1 MSHRRS
7 RKSGSTDSE
16 FEELKYKYYRDLRDE
31 KVKIRR
37 SGKYFKCPY
46 CQDSSKEYDS
56 QELLRHSSRIGRDS
70 RSASFRDKARHL
82 GLFKYLDRYI
92 DADKNTSE
100 SSQRRC
106 SELSG
111 KGSQYAKSN
120 PVEPSQITEK
130 SEGGGNFYPSAA
142 RTIEAVDRPVDGAE
156 EPLRR
161 EKLNTENRVVSESQ
175 ITEKSEGGGIFYPS
189 AARSIEAVVRL
200 VDGAEEP
207 LRREKLNAEN
217 RVVSE
222 PPPRSTKDG
231 LQPQPLLAS
240 SKPGIS
246 KAKDDLIVFPW
257 MGIVA
262 NIPVEYKGGR
272 YVGKSGTNLKKLW
285 IEKGFNPL
293 KVHPLWN
300 YKGHTGYAI
309 VEFKGDWSGFM
320 NAIAFEKAFELDKHG
335 KRDWNSVRRPDS
347 KLYAWIARD
356 EDYNSGSFI
365 GTHLRKNGD
374 LKSVSGIQE
383 ENKRKDSRLLCTLTN
398 ELEMKNKECEEMKK
412 KISRAEVFMDNVM
425 SQKEEMTQNY
435 NDEMEM
441 MRDKAFNQLH
451 DFIREHEKSKMQ
463 LEAQKQQLMQ
473 QELELRKR
481 EALNESEKR
490 KLHLQKEMN
499 ERAILEQRNADE
511 KMLQLAE
518 DHKRVKEQLHKRII
532 ELEANLDQKQA
543 LQLQIERLR
552 GSMEVMRLMNE
563 EGDLESKK
571 KLQTIQEEIKESEEE
586 LDSLETLNQTLIIKE
601 RLTND
606 EVQEARKELIN
617 GLRESRAFICV
628 KRMGELDEKPF
639 HAAAKNKFNPG
650 EAAEKAVEICSLWED
665 YLRDPNWHPYKVIQK
680 GHTAE
685 EIIDEDDEK
694 LKELKAEYGDQVYQ
708 SVVTALNELNE
719 HNPSGRYPVPQLWN
733 NKEKRTASLNE
744 GVAHIMKQWKAHKKK
759 LR

>member
-1 MSHRRS
+1 MKLLLRLKMSYRRS
-7 RKSGSTDSE
+7 GKSGSTDSE
-16 FEELKYKYYRDLRDE
+16 LEELKYKYYKDLRDE
-31 KVKIRR
+31 RVKIRR

-70 RSASFRDKARHL
+70 RSTSFRDKARHL

-106 SELSG
+106 SELSW
-111 KGSQYAKSN
+111 KISQDAKSN
-120 PVEPSQITEK
+120 PVEPPQITEK
-130 SEGGGNFYPSAA
+130 SEGGGKFNLSSA
-142 RTIEAVDRPVDGAE
+142 RTIEAVDRPVDGPE
-156 EPLRR
+156 EPL
-161 EKLNTENRVVSESQ
+161 KM
-175 ITEKSEGGGIFYPS
+175 G
-189 AARSIEAVVRL
+189 
-200 VDGAEEP
+200 
-207 LRREKLNAEN
+207 KLNAEN
-217 RVVSE
+217 RVVSK

-231 LQPQPLLAS
+231 LQPQPLLAAS
-240 SKPGIS
+240 RPEIS
-246 KAKDDLIVFPW
+246 NAKDDPIVFPW

-272 YVGKSGTNLKKLW
+272 YVGNSGTNLKKEW

-300 YKGHTGYAI
+300 YRGHTGYAI

-335 KRDWNSVRRPDS
+335 KRDWNSVRCRDD

-356 EDYNSGSFI
+356 EDYNAESFI
-365 GTHLRKNGD
+365 GNYLRKNGD

-383 ENKRKDSRLLCTLTN
+383 ENKRKDSRLLCNLTN
-398 ELEMKNKECEEMKK
+398 ELEMKNNECEEMKK
-412 KISRAEVFMDNVM
+412 KISRAEGFMANVV
-425 SQKEEMTQNY
+425 SRKEEMVQNY

-463 LEAQKQQLMQ
+463 LEAQKKQLML
-473 QELELRKR
+473 QEQELRKR
-481 EALNESEKR
+481 EALNKSEKR
-490 KLHLQKEMN
+490 KLDLQKEMN

-552 GSMEVMRLMNE
+552 GSVEVMRLMNE
-563 EGDLESKK
+563 EGDLEAKK
-571 KLQTIQEEIKESEEE
+571 KLQSIQEEIKESEEE

-617 GLRESRAFICV
+617 IYFLTGF
-628 KRMGELDEKPF
+628 KGERCF
-639 HAAAKNKFNPG
+639 
-650 EAAEKAVEICSLWED
+650 
-665 YLRDPNWHPYKVIQK
+665 YLCQEN
-680 GHTAE
+680 GGT
-685 EIIDEDDEK
+685 
-694 LKELKAEYGDQVYQ
+694 
-708 SVVTALNELNE
+708 
-719 HNPSGRYPVPQLWN
+719 
-733 NKEKRTASLNE
+733 
-744 GVAHIMKQWKAHKKK
+744 
-759 LR
+759 